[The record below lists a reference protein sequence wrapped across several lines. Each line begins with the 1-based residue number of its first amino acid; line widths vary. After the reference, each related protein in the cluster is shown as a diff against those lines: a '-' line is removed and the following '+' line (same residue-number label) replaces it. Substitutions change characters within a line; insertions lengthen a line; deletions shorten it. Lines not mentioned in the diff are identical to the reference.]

1 LSRTLS
7 TPFFGTRSFS
17 FSDLPDFCQKVT
29 ENELILEM
37 VKWISF
43 KDKHESE
50 TFNFGFLTAYR
61 IIDGF
66 E

>member
-1 LSRTLS
+1 
-7 TPFFGTRSFS
+7 
-17 FSDLPDFCQKVT
+17 LPDFCQIVT

-50 TFNFGFLTAYR
+50 TFNFGFLTAYK